1 MGVFWEKRE
10 GGEVGVQTEKIVL
23 FGNRCLVRK
32 EGREREKERE
42 KVYGAFIEFG
52 GGWMTK

>member
-1 MGVFWEKRE
+1 
-10 GGEVGVQTEKIVL
+10 VGVQTEKIVL